1 MFVGRGFSRDIR
13 SPFSS
18 GVSTPEGSKLHFS
31 AACFGAE
38 VDFDCGIASGA
49 KAQVFGRSNVT
60 AEAATHKDHLCDK
73 CS

>member
-13 SPFSS
+13 SSFSS

-49 KAQVFGRSNVT
+49 KAQVFG
-60 AEAATHKDHLCDK
+60 
-73 CS
+73 